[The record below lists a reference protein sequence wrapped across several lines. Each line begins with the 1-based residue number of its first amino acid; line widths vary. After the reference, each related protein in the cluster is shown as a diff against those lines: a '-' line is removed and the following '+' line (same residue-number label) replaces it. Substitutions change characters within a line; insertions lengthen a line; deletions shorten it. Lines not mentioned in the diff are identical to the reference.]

1 MPASHH
7 ESTGEVYVGATG
19 VVRVR
24 KGFQMIRPGMTGS
37 TRRSSAWIGLEDA
50 GDVHVWSDPA
60 DETGDI
66 GGGHTL
72 LDDAERARADR
83 FRFDR
88 DRARFVLRHAFVRR
102 VLGRYLS
109 VEPAAVAIR
118 VSASGKPE
126 LRSPCGISFSLSH
139 ADDMTVVAVTRG
151 RCVGVD
157 VERLRHIDDA
167 IGVAEGLFAKPEV
180 ELLRSVPPASRSQ
193 VFLTLWTRKES
204 FVKALGGGLSI
215 PLDGFVVLAQG
226 DTVVGRPRG
235 PLGALPFIF
244 AQLLKP
250 HGYIGS
256 VTVAGTRVAVH
267 HMDPG
272 MVA

>member
-7 ESTGEVYVGATG
+7 ESPGEAHLGAT
-19 VVRVR
+19 
-24 KGFQMIRPGMTGS
+24 
-37 TRRSSAWIGLEDA
+37 

-66 GGGHTL
+66 GSGLTL
-72 LDDAERARADR
+72 LDDADRARADR
-83 FRFDR
+83 FRFER
-88 DRARFVLRHAFVRR
+88 DRARFVLRHAFARR
-102 VLGRYLS
+102 VLGRYLG

-118 VSASGKPE
+118 MSASGKPE
-126 LRSPCGISFSLSH
+126 LRPPCGISFSLSH
-139 ADDMTVVAVTRG
+139 ADDMTVVTVTRG

-167 IGVAEGLFAKPEV
+167 IGIAEGLFAKPEV
-180 ELLRSVPPASRSQ
+180 EMLRSVPLAARSR

-215 PLDGFVVLAQG
+215 PLDGFAVLAQG
-226 DTVVGRPRG
+226 DSVVGRPRG
-235 PLGALPFIF
+235 PFGALPFTF

-250 HGYIGS
+250 HGYVGS
-256 VTVAGTRVAVH
+256 VTVAGARVAVH
-267 HMDPG
+267 HMDSR
-272 MVA
+272 MLA